1 MIKIPPGK
9 NRYTGAIIASV
20 LLPTIGY
27 SQSEPDVSDEE
38 VFTLSPFEISGDANS
53 GYSTQATLAG
63 NRLKTDLKDLGTSLS
78 VYNEQFLDDVGA
90 TDNSTLL
97 KYTLGTEVGGVYG
110 NYSGSGGGT
119 NPDSNAAL
127 NPQSTNRVRGLVG
140 ADNTRDLYLSSIPW
154 DGYNVDGVDIQR
166 GPNAILFGQG
176 SPGGVINT
184 RMKQASWQDAG
195 EVAIRV
201 DEFGSV
207 RASVDINRV
216 LIEDQLAVRF
226 AAVDNNSKFKQDPA
240 FDDIQRQYF
249 AFRYEP
255 SFLTS
260 DNARTILRAN
270 YEMGDGESNRPRN
283 LPPRDRISPWFTE
296 LNNELY
302 DVAWGNDNHW
312 QIPGRGAAA
321 NQDGETPANPNP
333 NYVEWIGNATNGTG
347 YAGYFGGSIFSYLPG
362 ESQPVLGLAPNAVAY
377 LGLSPDAADEE
388 TGVIDLEG
396 GRDGNIFGL
405 ADGNPHGL
413 PGYRDYAQ
421 YKGLPFASLTKD
433 KFITD
438 PAIFDFYNYLIDGDI
453 KREWQNFDSLDL
465 SLSQTFFGDTMG
477 FDIGYHKESYLSG
490 GYNPV
495 SDTIHIDVNSRF
507 ADGTNTPE
515 TGWYTDGTVNPGAGR
530 PFVRLGNAKGE
541 SVTDRESW
549 RATAFVSH
557 DFDKGDNNWITR
569 LLGKHTV
576 TGMASK
582 DDYLRTSQRWR
593 SSTFIGD
600 YYGLGQ
606 FEDIKAN
613 NGRFWADFV
622 PMQNV
627 YIGPNLQGASLGQDL
642 GIRPPMV
649 APQFSDTMTLRY
661 FDSTWNKP
669 INPLLEDGSANPA
682 YVDPGAIWYNQVTAG
697 TADGPIESTQ
707 SENPANYVGWVTR
720 DVQLMT
726 DADPR
731 NRDFLTESREWDD
744 RYNEATAI
752 VWQGK
757 LWDGSLVATA
767 GIRNDEVGQV
777 RTTWN
782 TDDSTEYPT
791 EIPYTVNETG
801 PFKEESKSWGL
812 VAHTNDL
819 PFIGGLMDNLP
830 VNVSLSYN
838 KSNNFQTGQ
847 VFVDYWGQPLPLPE
861 GNTEDIGLMVATK
874 DGKYSLRLNQF
885 ESDVKNN
892 VGTGLAFWLYGNNI
906 GIYAQAYHQFKNN
919 YQYRSQPN
927 NGPTYGDGT
936 ISDLPVPTDEEP
948 NPRWSFDYQ
957 PLNGQTVAEAEALE
971 TAVIAAY
978 DQWLEEMAPLPQMMA
993 EAWSFAWDGSD
1004 FTEAGLP
1011 FRFTDDIKA
1020 EGYELELHAQIT
1032 DNWRMTMN
1040 ASKIKSYRDNL
1051 GKTLAPGGEMTMIE
1065 YLLDFNDRMN
1075 TTAMGDLRIWGSG
1088 STANARDNWNGY
1100 ADGDIKA
1107 RLAEEGTVVPE
1118 NRLWHVNFVT
1128 NYDFGDGKFKGLSVG
1143 GSARYQSAST
1153 LAYKPYYEVSEFT
1166 GREFLAYD
1174 LDTPY
1179 KDDYQMDFDLWVGYG
1194 KPIFNDRVDWR
1205 IQMNISNVGVGDEL
1219 VPITVQ
1225 PDGTPAAYR
1234 IKAPQQIF
1242 LTNTFKF

>member
-1 MIKIPPGK
+1 MIKIPPGMYK
-9 NRYTGAIIASV
+9 SAGAIFATV
-20 LLPTIGY
+20 LLPTMGFA
-27 SQSEPDVSDEE
+27 QSSNDDDDDVDEE
-38 VFTLSPFEISGDANS
+38 QVFTLSPFEISGGQDS

-78 VYNEQFLDDVGA
+78 VYNDQFLDDVGA
-90 TDNSTLL
+90 TDSSTLL
-97 KYTLGTEVGGVYG
+97 KYTLGTEVGGVNG

-119 NPDSNAAL
+119 DPNSNASL
-127 NPQSTNRVRGLVG
+127 SPQSTNRVRGLVG

-184 RMKQASWQDAG
+184 RMKQATWQDSN
-195 EVAIRV
+195 EVSIRL
-201 DEFGSV
+201 DQYGSV
-207 RASVDINRV
+207 RASVDVNRV
-216 LIEDQLAVRF
+216 IIEDELAVRF

-255 SFLTS
+255 KFLGS

-283 LPPRDRISPWFTE
+283 MPPRDYITPWFTD
-296 LNNELY
+296 LDKNTY
-302 DVAWGNDNHW
+302 DVAWGNEGNW

-321 NQDGETPANPNP
+321 VQDYADPANPNP
-333 NYVEWIGNATNGTG
+333 NYVERIGNDTNGTG
-347 YAGYFGGSIFSYLPG
+347 YAGYFGGSIFFYLPG
-362 ESQPVLGLAPNAVAY
+362 ESDPTLGLTPNAVSY
-377 LGLSPDAADEE
+377 LGIGASAVGEDGVVDLDA
-388 TGVIDLEG
+388 
-396 GRDGNIFGL
+396 GRDGNIGGL
-405 ADGNPHGL
+405 ADGNPHGIG
-413 PGYRDYAQ
+413 GYRNLAQ
-421 YKGLPFASLTKD
+421 YRGVPFASLTKD
-433 KFITD
+433 KFLTD
-438 PAIFDFYNYLIDGDI
+438 PTVFDFYNYLLDGDA

-477 FDIGYHKESYLSG
+477 FDIGYHNESYLSG
-490 GYNPV
+490 GFNPV
-495 SDTIHIDVNSRF
+495 SDAIQIDVNSRF

-515 TGWYTDGTVNPGAGR
+515 TGWYTDGTVNPGAAR
-530 PFVRLGNAKGE
+530 PFVRLGNGKGE
-541 SVTDRESW
+541 STTDRESW

-557 DFDKGDNNWITR
+557 DFDKGDNNWLKR

-582 DDYLRTSQRWR
+582 DNYLSVGQRWR
-593 SSTFIGD
+593 GSTFVSD
-600 YYGLGQ
+600 YYNLGQ
-606 FEDIKAN
+606 FEEIKAN

-627 YIGPNLQGASLGQDL
+627 YVGPNLQGATLGQDL
-642 GIRPPMV
+642 GIRPISA

-669 INPLLEDGSANPA
+669 LNPDEAG
-682 YVDPGAIWYNQVTAG
+682 YVDPSAVWFNQVTAG
-697 TADGPIESTQ
+697 TEDGPVESTQ
-707 SENPANYVGWVTR
+707 SENPANYVGWGTR
-720 DVQLMT
+720 DVQLLT

-731 NRDFLTESREWDD
+731 NRDALTESRSWDD
-744 RYNEATAI
+744 RYNEASAI

-777 RTTWN
+777 RTTWE
-782 TDDSTEYPT
+782 TDDSTTYAT
-791 EIPYTVNETG
+791 EIPLNVNETG

-812 VAHTNDL
+812 VGHLNDL
-819 PFIGGLMDNLP
+819 PFVGEFVDKLP

-847 VFVDYWGQPLPLPE
+847 VYVDYWGQPLPLPE
-861 GNTEDIGLMVATK
+861 GNTEDIGVMIATK
-874 DGKYSLRLNQF
+874 DGKFSVRINQF

-892 VGTGLAFWLYGNNI
+892 VGTGLQFWNYGNNL
-906 GIYAQAYHQFKNN
+906 GIYASAYHQIKNN
-919 YQYRSQPN
+919 YETRGVPSSLKH
-927 NGPTYGDGT
+927 GDGI
-936 ISDLPVPTDEEP
+936 ISNLDVPGDGEP
-948 NPRWSFDYQ
+948 QTKWNVDYR
-957 PLNGQTVAEAEALE
+957 PLDGQTLAEAEALE
-971 TAVIAAY
+971 VAVINAF
-978 DQWLEEMAPLPQMMA
+978 DQWLEEMAPLPQLMG

-1004 FTEAGLP
+1004 FTEQGIP

-1020 EGYELELHAQIT
+1020 EGYELELHAQVT
-1032 DNWRMTMN
+1032 DNWRLTMN

-1051 GKTLAPGGEMTMIE
+1051 GQTLAPGGEMTMIE

-1075 TTAMGDLRIWGSG
+1075 TTAMGDLRIWGAGGG
-1088 STANARDNWNGY
+1088 SNARDNWNGY

-1128 NYDFGDGKFKGLSVG
+1128 NYDFSDGKFKGFSVG

-1153 LAYKPYYEVSEFT
+1153 LAYKPYYETSEFT

-1174 LDTPY
+1174 LDTPF
-1179 KDDYQMDFDLWVGYG
+1179 KDDSQIDVDLWVGYER
-1194 KPIFNDRVDWR
+1194 PIFNDKVDWR
-1205 IQMNISNVGVGDEL
+1205 VQMNISNVGVGEEL

-1234 IKAPQQIF
+1234 IRPPQQIF
-1242 LTNTFKF
+1242 ITNTFKF